1 MATVL
6 IVDDELPL
14 RSLLAVVVREAGH
27 TAMLAANGRQ
37 ALELIGR
44 QRPDLVLS
52 DVMMPQVNGVALCR
66 AIKQAAAT
74 ASIPVILMSTAGTL
88 WQGAGADAF
97 LAKPFDIEDVE
108 ALLEHWLPKV
118 ESPAGAGVD
127 EGVGANRRE

>member
-27 TAMLAANGRQ
+27 TAILAANGRQ

-52 DVMMPQVNGVALCR
+52 DVMMPLLNGAALCR
-66 AIKQAAAT
+66 GIKLAADT
-74 ASIPVILMSTAGTL
+74 ASIPVILMSTAGNVL

-108 ALLEHWLPKV
+108 ALLERWLPRD
-118 ESPAGAGVD
+118 ESPAVAGAG
-127 EGVGANRRE
+127 E

>member
-14 RSLLAVVVREAGH
+14 RSLLAMVVREAGY
-27 TAMLAANGRQ
+27 TAVLAANGRQ

-52 DVMMPQVNGVALCR
+52 DVMMPLLNGAALCR
-66 AIKQAAAT
+66 ELKLAVDT
-74 ASIPVILMSTAGTL
+74 ASIPVILMSTAGNVM
-88 WQGAGADAF
+88 WRGAGADAF

-108 ALLEHWLPKV
+108 ALLERWLPKA
-118 ESPAGAGVD
+118 ESPAVAGAG
-127 EGVGANRRE
+127 E